1 MLTNISTKGRQL
13 KMSFSLK
20 KGFTFGGWLPHLFPN
35 MENIYPPLDTTIS
48 HSDEYW
54 LFRTFLESMKNAS
67 ISNPNPSVGCLIVK
81 NNNIISSG
89 CTESWGN
96 RHAERVAFQNIS
108 AEDLKNSSVYITLE
122 PCTHQGRQPPCSE
135 LFKNK
140 DIGKVVVGCIDP
152 NPVVSNQ
159 GIQSLINL
167 GIGQT
172 NFFLSNEIKA
182 WNYPFFI
189 QQQKNKLFIALKW
202 AQSLDGCLADD
213 NDGWQWISGEQSR
226 TYAHWLRQKYDA
238 IMVGI
243 GTVLND
249 FPSLDIRNLNHI
261 NQRNPLKMIY
271 DPEGKI
277 FSCNEEQQKKL
288 LQKTLQKGSHK
299 IFIVDKNI
307 FEKFRNSKQI
317 SIWQKNLLE
326 NNEIEFI
333 NYQGENKLNTAEYI
347 IECLNEN
354 NSKILNF
361 LGRPLQSI
369 MIEGGHRLLSSFIQ
383 ENHFDI
389 MHIFTAPFFLGGE
402 KHKLFSKVK
411 RSYQDYSIKEVK
423 NETRYH
429 IAAQALLGEDNLLE
443 IIKK

>member
-1 MLTNISTKGRQL
+1 MIL
-13 KMSFSLK
+13 K
-20 KGFTFGGWLPHLFPN
+20 
-35 MENIYPPLDTTIS
+35 D
-48 HSDEYW
+48 
-54 LFRTFLESMKNAS
+54 
-67 ISNPNPSVGCLIVK
+67 
-81 NNNIISSG
+81 
-89 CTESWGN
+89 
-96 RHAERVAFQNIS
+96 
-108 AEDLKNSSVYITLE
+108 
-122 PCTHQGRQPPCSE
+122 
-135 LFKNK
+135 
-140 DIGKVVVGCIDP
+140 
-152 NPVVSNQ
+152 
-159 GIQSLINL
+159 
-167 GIGQT
+167 
-172 NFFLSNEIKA
+172 
-182 WNYPFFI
+182 
-189 QQQKNKLFIALKW
+189 
-202 AQSLDGCLADD
+202 
-213 NDGWQWISGEQSR
+213 
-226 TYAHWLRQKYDA
+226 
-238 IMVGI
+238 
-243 GTVLND
+243 
-249 FPSLDIRNLNHI
+249 
-261 NQRNPLKMIY
+261 
-271 DPEGKI
+271 
-277 FSCNEEQQKKL
+277 
-288 LQKTLQKGSHK
+288 K

-354 NSKILNF
+354 NSKILNI